1 MDVIDHRVKRVNQL
15 LDRLDKIPQ
24 ELDVINERLFAG
36 GMDRM
41 TFVRLV
47 DKRNNLLAEQQNKEK
62 ELKEVYRIKL

>member
-24 ELDVINERLFAG
+24 ELDVINEKLFAG

-41 TFVRLV
+41 TFVHLV
-47 DKRNNLLAEQQNKEK
+47 DKRNNLTLELENKTK
-62 ELKEVYRIKL
+62 ELKEVYQMNL